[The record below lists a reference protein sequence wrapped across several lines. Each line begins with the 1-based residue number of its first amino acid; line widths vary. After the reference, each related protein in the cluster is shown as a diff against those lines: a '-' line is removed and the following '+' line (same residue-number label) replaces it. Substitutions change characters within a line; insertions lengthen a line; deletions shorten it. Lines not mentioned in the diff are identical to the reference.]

1 MADPPAVRLGD
12 ALLASPGL
20 LGLGRVAEVTVRC
33 CPPHSCPYGFRNALA
48 DAGRWPPPA
57 VPVSAQASLRLRA
70 GFMLPVRVLA
80 TATAALGF
88 MALNIKRRGNKTERV
103 KSSPLIYTVSY
114 KLERM
119 GHGAALSA
127 RDPLHSSRPQGR
139 GGCPVRRTASGVG
152 RERSRA
158 PSPSCTELPLFLH
171 GFCAQ
176 LCLELPKVEDR
187 ALRCEEP
194 RDPLPGGLVLG
205 SALWEF
211 QLH

>member
-1 MADPPAVRLGD
+1 M
-12 ALLASPGL
+12 
-20 LGLGRVAEVTVRC
+20 TVRC
-33 CPPHSCPYGFRNALA
+33 CPPHSCPYSFHNALA

-70 GFMLPVRVLA
+70 GFTLPVRALA

-152 RERSRA
+152 RERSRLRRVLARRQRRPHALSLLHRA
-158 PSPSCTELPLFLH
+158 PPLL
-171 GFCAQ
+171 AWL
-176 LCLELPKVEDR
+176 LCPAVSRTSKSR
-187 ALRCEEP
+187 G
-194 RDPLPGGLVLG
+194 PGAPV
-205 SALWEF
+205 
-211 QLH
+211 